1 MALFAKK
8 NDVHFESLDNSLLH
22 EMNQVS
28 ISDALSHSIKTQ
40 MQMIQLTTDDL
51 AILRVMKPLLQENID
66 SIVANFYKNLEKE
79 PSLGKIIQDNSSVA
93 RLQQTLKKHISEM
106 FDGIIDES
114 FLQKRHRI
122 AAVHAHIGLAPKWYM
137 SAFQDLMNYFF
148 QIVQMTDFIPSDQF
162 KIVAAISKIL
172 NFEQQIVLESY
183 EIQHQEEL
191 TKEMDRQSKMIVSIR
206 ENSASLS
213 EITNE
218 TNNDI
223 IEMMSVLGNLEHLSS
238 DNNSLTEEV
247 REASVQEQDSLKMT
261 EQNSEKLQQTMF
273 EIKNSVSELHTLNE
287 KITSIAQIITQ
298 IANQTNLLAL
308 NASIEAARAGDHG
321 RGFAVVA
328 EEVRKLAEST
338 KASLE
343 EVDLVL
349 AESHQKTQ
357 GIAQTSDTL
366 QQLVDESSNQVIAT
380 GNSFANIVEHMHKL
394 SERNDSLF
402 KGVSDLTDSVKSI
415 QQSSE
420 RINIASEQLNTAS
433 HN

>member
-1 MALFAKK
+1 
-8 NDVHFESLDNSLLH
+8 
-22 EMNQVS
+22 
-28 ISDALSHSIKTQ
+28 
-40 MQMIQLTTDDL
+40 
-51 AILRVMKPLLQENID
+51 
-66 SIVANFYKNLEKE
+66 
-79 PSLGKIIQDNSSVA
+79 
-93 RLQQTLKKHISEM
+93 M

-148 QIVQMTDFIPSDQF
+148 QIVQMTNFLPSDQF

-247 REASVQEQDSLKMT
+247 REASVQEQDSLKIT

-343 EVDLVL
+343 EVHLVL

-420 RINIASEQLNTAS
+420 RINIASEQLNTVS